1 MLQNAMFPVKEVPI
15 FKDVVTHNLGTHD
28 KNGRSGYKFI
38 VREDT
43 GQILSCMTDDYKL
56 VKNETLL
63 KTAEPLIKANGG
75 KIKEVRVFGDGQK
88 LHTSWSFPKNLVK
101 IGKNDEMTPEIVIGN
116 SYDGSLG
123 VNIIAGAFRLICSN
137 GAVIGV
143 VVSKY
148 KNKHIK
154 ANVSLDD
161 IGDIVSETV
170 EKTKLVMKDEFPVL
184 IDTDYKDKHIVEFLK
199 MFPIQANEMVT
210 QALIANIAQ

>member
-161 IGDIVSETV
+161 IGDIVS
-170 EKTKLVMKDEFPVL
+170 
-184 IDTDYKDKHIVEFLK
+184 
-199 MFPIQANEMVT
+199 
-210 QALIANIAQ
+210 

>member
-1 MLQNAMFPVKEVPI
+1 MLQNAMFPVKEVPATM
-15 FKDVVTHNLGTHD
+15 V
-28 KNGRSGYKFI
+28 NGEGELNHIGNTGYKFI
-38 VREDT
+38 VREDNNKV
-43 GQILSCMTDDYKL
+43 LSCMTNDYKL

-88 LHTSWSFPKNLVK
+88 LHTSWSFPNNLVK

-116 SYDGSLG
+116 SYDGTLG

-148 KNKHIK
+148 KNKH
-154 ANVSLDD
+154 VFGYTL
-161 IGDIVSETV
+161 
-170 EKTKLVMKDEFPVL
+170 L
-184 IDTDYKDKHIVEFLK
+184 
-199 MFPIQANEMVT
+199 
-210 QALIANIAQ
+210 